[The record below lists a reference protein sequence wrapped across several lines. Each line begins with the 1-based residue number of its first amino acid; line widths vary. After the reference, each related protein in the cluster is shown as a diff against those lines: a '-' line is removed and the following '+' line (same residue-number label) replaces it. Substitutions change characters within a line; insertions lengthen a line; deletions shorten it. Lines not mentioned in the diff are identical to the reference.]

1 MLFDSALNLQFACIE
16 RKQSSQ
22 PELPSK
28 DVLMIYND
36 INVI

>member
-16 RKQSSQ
+16 SSQ